1 MRSSLPR
8 LPVQLD
14 MSETP
19 ACVLNMIT
27 SPDPSCYAVVD
38 RVNSLKIELSMI
50 SPPCMSSVHPPL
62 NALASPKE
70 QEPILKKSPACLDED
85 EDDNIKVSSSHA
97 HSTPKSQRT
106 PKPKMTRCTSK
117 SSNCSNSRPTHN
129 RSRLS
134 QGSTVSSH
142 STGSSDVDAF
152 PDTTQDMDA
161 MQPIREESEKRLTVY
176 KRPKDD
182 ITEDEA
188 ETETE
193 EETED
198 SEDTEETST
207 EHSSDFSSE
216 QETDK
221 QKEKQ
226 SEKEKSDTALE
237 RAVLGRFGY
246 TKLKVITA
254 TLQGHIFVAK
264 KNSKKSKSKDKEKCV
279 VIKKTLKSLHSEHV
293 TVQNGRKFG
302 IYENILKECIILK
315 HLTEHRAGLIMTSFT
330 KYDCFFDDATAY
342 YLSMEHGGEDLFDF
356 IISAHQLIAS
366 DQLQIKEWRKFSKYL
381 FWQMIVVTH
390 WLHSDM
396 RTAHLDISLEN
407 LLIKNATFVP
417 IENDVNSDG
426 KPRFTVNSN
435 VQIKLCD
442 FGLAE
447 VFETDDFECAKF
459 CGKTNYKAPEVY
471 AKEVA
476 FDARKA
482 DVWSL
487 GVVLFCMLV
496 GSPPYNKPSE
506 SDQAYL
512 YVKNGIIDQ
521 LLFQWE
527 RNHFIT
533 LKVLDLLHKMLCFES
548 EDRMLVEDVLQHP
561 WLALYFNKY
570 KGQMLKK
577 SMVQKSKSKQMKE
590 KRLPYYRLPVVERCD
605 GGAKGMLNIS
615 Q

>member
-8 LPVQLD
+8 LPIQLD
-14 MSETP
+14 TAVTP
-19 ACVLNMIT
+19 T
-27 SPDPSCYAVVD
+27 SALTCSMLASPSPSCYAPSVD
-38 RVNSLKIELSMI
+38 RVNSLKINLSAI

-62 NALASPKE
+62 DEASPMARAAAE
-70 QEPILKKSPACLDED
+70 TAPAEPAVQSACLS
-85 EDDNIKVSSSHA
+85 EDDDENIKATKTSM
-97 HSTPKSQRT
+97 STPKSQRT
-106 PKPKMTRCTSK
+106 PTPKMTRCTPK
-117 SSNCSNSRPTHN
+117 PSRPTHS
-129 RSRLS
+129 RSRHS
-134 QGSTVSSH
+134 QGSNLSAN
-142 STGSSDVDAF
+142 DEAF
-152 PDTTQDMDA
+152 PDT
-161 MQPIREESEKRLTVY
+161 MQPIKEETNQLTVY

-182 ITEDEA
+182 VTDNEA
-188 ETETE
+188 EDDHESELDDNDDDAE
-193 EETED
+193 EEDLSED
-198 SEDTEETST
+198 SDVEKHETS
-207 EHSSDFSSE
+207 EDAAM
-216 QETDK
+216 
-221 QKEKQ
+221 EK
-226 SEKEKSDTALE
+226 
-237 RAVLGRFGY
+237 AVLGRFGY
-246 TKLKVITA
+246 TKLKTITA
-254 TLQGHIFVAK
+254 TLQGHIFVA
-264 KNSKKSKSKDKEKCV
+264 SKESKRSKSSNKEKQV

-330 KYDCFFDDATAY
+330 KYDCFFDNARAY
-342 YLSMEHGGEDLFDF
+342 YLSMEHGGADLFDF

-366 DQLQIKEWRKFSKYL
+366 KQLKIKEWRKFSKYL

-396 RTAHLDISLEN
+396 RTCHLDISLEN

-417 IENDVNSDG
+417 IESDDG
-426 KPRFTVNSN
+426 DESGSEDGNGSKQQFTVNSN

-447 VFETDDFECAKF
+447 VFESDDFECAKF

-471 AKEVA
+471 AKEGS

-548 EDRMLVEDVLQHP
+548 DERVLVEEVLRHP

-570 KGQMLKK
+570 KAQMLKK
-577 SMVQKSKSKQMKE
+577 SMVQKAKQKQMVQ
-590 KRLPYYRLPVVERCD
+590 KRLPYYRLPVER
-605 GGAKGMLNIS
+605 ASTTASMLNIS

>member
-1 MRSSLPR
+1 
-8 LPVQLD
+8 
-14 MSETP
+14 
-19 ACVLNMIT
+19 VLNMIT

-62 NALASPKE
+62 NAASPKE

-85 EDDNIKVSSSHA
+85 ELEEDDTIRASSSSSHA
-97 HSTPKSQRT
+97 HATPKSQRT

-117 SSNCSNSRPTHN
+117 SSNCSHSRPTHN

-142 STGSSDVDAF
+142 STDADAF
-152 PDTTQDMDA
+152 PDTQSQLQDMDA
-161 MQPIREESEKRLTVY
+161 MQPIREENEPRLTVY

-182 ITEDEA
+182 VTEDEA
-188 ETETE
+188 EEETEE

-198 SEDTEETST
+198 LSSETS
-207 EHSSDFSSE
+207 DSE

-221 QKEKQ
+221 RKEKQ
-226 SEKEKSDTALE
+226 SEKEKADTALE

-264 KNSKKSKSKDKEKCV
+264 KVSSKKSKEKSV

-417 IENDVNSDG
+417 IKNSVNAKG
-426 KPRFTVNSN
+426 EPRFTVNSN

-471 AKEVA
+471 AKEEV

-533 LKVLDLLHKMLCFES
+533 LKVLDLMHKMLCFES
-548 EDRMLVEDVLQHP
+548 EERVLVEDVLQHP

-590 KRLPYYRLPVVERCD
+590 KRLPYYRLPVERCD
-605 GGAKGMLNIS
+605 GGVKGMLNIS